1 MPTSDL
7 LLTFL
12 AVSVTFA
19 GFTGIV
25 ALIDRR
31 AAHVSQ
37 NVVAWRVRNLNI
49 AVLLVMFL
57 CSLPFVL
64 AGYGLPPETNM
75 RFACGTAFVVGGLY
89 IIALFRGRS
98 ELRKQSV
105 EGFSNIQFNVL
116 IGMGLLVITA
126 LLTGA
131 LGWIRPEGTFLVGV
145 FAFVVAVA
153 SFFVRLVLMLDESI
167 RNTQ

>member
-1 MPTSDL
+1 MPTNDL
-7 LLTFL
+7 LLTLL
-12 AVSVTFA
+12 AVSVTFS

-25 ALIDRR
+25 SIIDRR

-37 NVVAWRVRNLNI
+37 NVVAWRVRNLNV

-57 CSLPFVL
+57 CTLPFVL
-64 AGYGLPPETNM
+64 AGYGLQPQTNM
-75 RFACGTAFVVGGLY
+75 RIACGAAFVVGGLY

-105 EGFSNIQFNVL
+105 EGFSNTQFNVL
-116 IGMGLLVITA
+116 IIIGLLIIAA
-126 LLTGA
+126 LPAGA
-131 LGWIRPEGTFLVGV
+131 LGLIRPEGTFLVGV
-145 FAFVVAVA
+145 FAFVMAVA